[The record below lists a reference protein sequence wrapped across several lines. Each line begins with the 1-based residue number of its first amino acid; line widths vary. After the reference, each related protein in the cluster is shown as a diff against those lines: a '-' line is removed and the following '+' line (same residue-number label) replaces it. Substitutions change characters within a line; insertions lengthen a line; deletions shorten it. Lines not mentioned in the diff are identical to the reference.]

1 MDNEVEIVKELT
13 ETTARSKSNTKRI
26 GRLEETQ
33 EEIRT
38 LATSTAVMAERLGTV
53 ESNVSD
59 IKTTVTELKD
69 KPAKRH
75 DNIVETVIGL
85 IVAALVGFLLRG
97 VGL

>member
-1 MDNEVEIVKELT
+1 MMEEVEIVKELT
-13 ETTARSKSNTKRI
+13 ETTARSKSNTERI
-26 GRLEETQ
+26 NQLEQHQ
-33 EEIRT
+33 EELRS

-69 KPAKRH
+69 KPVKRH